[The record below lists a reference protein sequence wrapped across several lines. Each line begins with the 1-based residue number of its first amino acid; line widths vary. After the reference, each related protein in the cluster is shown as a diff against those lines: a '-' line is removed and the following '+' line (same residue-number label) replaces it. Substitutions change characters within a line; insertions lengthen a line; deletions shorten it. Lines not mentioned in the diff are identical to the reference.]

1 MDESWISRCE
11 AEIFVEN
18 SSPFQDLGDPKDGTV
33 SGHQSATVVDAGD
46 DVRQAPR
53 TANADGVDTRERN
66 PPESSE
72 TRRSVSQIPEAAGA
86 ELAVT
91 EAAAEKMDA
100 ETAPAKRRHDDV
112 VAVSQS
118 QRLRQIEASVGVG
131 VKKKARS
138 GARVRASS
146 PSGAM

>member
-1 MDESWISRCE
+1 MTRPKPPLSVRKYKGTPEDVPIDKWLQLFDMKASDTSWTYHNR
-11 AEIFVEN
+11 
-18 SSPFQDLGDPKDGTV
+18 
-33 SGHQSATVVDAGD
+33 
-46 DVRQAPR
+46 
-53 TANADGVDTRERN
+53 
-66 PPESSE
+66 
-72 TRRSVSQIPEAAGA
+72 IPEAAGA

-146 PSGAM
+146 PSRGDVDANF